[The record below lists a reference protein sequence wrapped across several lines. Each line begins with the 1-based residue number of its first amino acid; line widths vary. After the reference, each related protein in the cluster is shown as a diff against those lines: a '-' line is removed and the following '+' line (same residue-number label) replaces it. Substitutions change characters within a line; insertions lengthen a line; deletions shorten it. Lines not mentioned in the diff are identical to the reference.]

1 MSLHEGRRTLSG
13 RSAGELHG
21 GRTMSG
27 RSAAAEAGGGRT
39 MSGRS
44 AAAEAGGGRTMSG
57 RSAAAADAYDSDDDD
72 GLPSDPLDR
81 FDARNLAPG
90 RGQSGRTLSGR
101 SAGGGEDTPPP
112 GFMRGRTM
120 SGRSAGG
127 GEDTPPPG
135 FMRGRTMSGRSAGGE
150 AAGDRGLPLDPLE
163 RFDAQF
169 GGGRS
174 MSGRSMSGRGAAC
187 EASDVRLAVRAAAP
201 GRQPPA
207 AGKLQRLLR
216 WLGRGE

>member
-127 GEDTPPPG
+127 
-135 FMRGRTMSGRSAGGE
+135 E